1 MRLFKLKV
9 SFNALSYFWD
19 SSLKETLAAKKSLDN
34 PDALCYNSY
43 SKRYRRLNSNDSL
56 FH

>member
-19 SSLKETLAAKKSLDN
+19 SSLKETLAAKKSLDS
-34 PDALCYNSY
+34 PGALCYNSY
-43 SKRYRRLNSNDSL
+43 RK
-56 FH
+56 